1 MGENLNT
8 LIIAIKTQGTTL
20 SKLSPNNKQ
29 NYKDPNQRDHIQRAE
44 PATVNIMW
52 IELWKVGRLN
62 KNKQLMMKK

>member
-20 SKLSPNNKQ
+20 SKPRLNNKQ

-44 PATVNIMW
+44 PVTVNIMW
-52 IELWKVGRLN
+52 TEL
-62 KNKQLMMKK
+62 